1 MARIGDSWM
10 PTRFVLNRTDH
21 DRLTAPDPATGRC
34 HSSIDGEC
42 ILVSDLPPGRTKAD
56 PSLDRLET
64 TYTITYDP
72 LPTSIEKHEV
82 QFYRGQK
89 YTSSWKL
96 VFLTLRLGNVDPS
109 VINTAALCV
118 RDGTRIFTTDQTKNR
133 IRSEF
138 RNGKVA
144 KAIDLTSI
152 NIAESAR
159 FSTSRRVALVV
170 TSIVVVALAILLI
183 YRRAAFR

>member
-1 MARIGDSWM
+1 M